1 MTEIQERLVALRDEK
16 NADFVAKL
24 CPSAPR
30 ETVLGIRQPELRRLA
45 KELWKTEDLTPFMA
59 ELPHT
64 YFEENLLHAFLL
76 DQIRDYDVCNDAL
89 ERLLPWVD
97 SWCACD
103 SINPPVFKKHRQELL
118 EHIER
123 WLASGE
129 TYTVRLGVK
138 MLMNHFLDGD
148 FRPEYLEQVA
158 IIKTKEYYVNMMR
171 AWYFATALAKQWE
184 SSLPYLTERRLDPWT
199 HGKTIQKAVESYRIF
214 EERKALLKELRQP
227 RKAAAR

>member
-1 MTEIQERLVALRDEK
+1 MTELQERLAALRDEK

-24 CPSAPR
+24 CPTASR

-45 KELWKTEDLTPFMA
+45 KELWKTEDMTRFMA
-59 ELPHT
+59 ELPHA

-76 DQIRDYDVCNDAL
+76 DHIRDYDTCMAAL
-89 ERLLPWVD
+89 EHLLPWVD

-103 SINPPVFKKHRQELL
+103 SINPPVFKKHRPELM
-118 EHIER
+118 EHVEP

-129 TYTVRLGVK
+129 TYTVRFGVK

-158 IIKTKEYYVNMMR
+158 IIESEEYYVNMMR

-184 SSLPYLTERRLDPWT
+184 SSLPYLTEQRLDPWT
-199 HGKTIQKAVESYRIF
+199 HGKTIQKAVESYRIS

>member
-1 MTEIQERLVALRDEK
+1 MTEIQERLAALRDEK

-30 ETVLGIRQPELRRLA
+30 ETILGIRQPELRRLA
-45 KELWKTEDLTPFMA
+45 KELWKTEDMTQFMA
-59 ELPHT
+59 ELPHA

-76 DQIRDYDVCNDAL
+76 DHIRDYDACMEAL

-103 SINPPVFKKHRQELL
+103 SINPPVFKKHRPELL
-118 EHIER
+118 EHIEP

-138 MLMNHFLDGD
+138 MLMTHFLDGD
-148 FRPEYLEQVA
+148 FRAEYLEKVA
-158 IIKTKEYYVNMMR
+158 IIKSEEYYVNMMR
-171 AWYFATALAKQWE
+171 AWYFATALAKQYE
-184 SSLPYLTERRLDPWT
+184 AAVPYLEGRALDPWT
-199 HGKTIQKAVESYRIF
+199 HNKAIQKAVESYRIP
-214 EERKALLKELRQP
+214 EERKALLKELRLP
-227 RKAAAR
+227 RKAPDR